1 MRLENLEGIMKR
13 IGVLTSGGDAP
24 GMNAAV
30 RAVVRTATAHHI
42 EVMGVKRGYAG
53 MMEGEFIKLGARDV
67 ANTIQRGGT
76 ILLTA
81 RCKPFM
87 TTEGRAQAAMH
98 LRKAGIEG
106 LVVVGGDGSFHGA
119 HFLSEEQGF
128 AVIGVPGTI
137 DNDLYGTDYTI
148 GYDTAVNTALQAIDR
163 IRDTAASHERLFI
176 IEVMGRRAGFIAL
189 DVGIAGGAEDVLIP
203 ERPETLEQV
212 VEIVKASAAKGK
224 TSSIIVVAEGYEGG
238 GIKVMEAISNA
249 TGLDARVSILGHV
262 QRGGSPS
269 ARDRILA
276 SQMGYGAVEA
286 LIAGKSDVMIGVVG
300 GSIVHVPLED
310 TWTKHKDVSLELR
323 ELAKTLAL

>member
-1 MRLENLEGIMKR
+1 MKR

-30 RAVVRTATAHHI
+30 RAVVRTASAHNI

-87 TTEGRAQAAMH
+87 TTEGRAQAANH
-98 LRKAGIEG
+98 LRNAGIEG

-119 HFLSEEQGF
+119 HFLSQEQGF
-128 AVIGVPGTI
+128 SVIGVPGTI

-176 IEVMGRRAGFIAL
+176 IEVMGRHAGFIAL

-212 VEIVKASAAKGK
+212 VEIVRASAAKGK
-224 TSSIIVVAEGYEGG
+224 ASSIIVVAEGYEGG
-238 GIKVMEAISNA
+238 GIKVMEAISAA

-286 LIAGKSDVMIGVVG
+286 LMAGKSDVMIGVVA

-310 TWTKHKDVSLELR
+310 TWTKRKDVSLELR